1 MPAGVILCWT
11 LAAWTVPDGT
21 CVPNFKTEA
30 HHRDRSAQWGHK
42 GRKCEVFL
50 TLLLLTPHPNMS
62 ASPPGSLPTCQLGT
76 GCSSE
81 LRATRPPIPRE
92 TGEAGTSVPRRKACR
107 CKAPSSQEQRSAR
120 SGFLFCFGLSHG
132 PALNQLCRGFLGADR
147 EDHTHPRRSG
157 SLSPS
162 CSSFCPL
169 GGGRGDAAGEVYVSE
184 QKARWPSV
192 RHPLVVPSAA
202 WLLSSGRL
210 SVQV

>member
-81 LRATRPPIPRE
+81 LRATRPPILRE

-120 SGFLFCFGLSHG
+120 NGFLFCFGLSHSL
-132 PALNQLCRGFLGADR
+132 ALPCQ
-147 EDHTHPRRSG
+147 SG
-157 SLSPS
+157 SHAPESRQPW
-162 CSSFCPL
+162 
-169 GGGRGDAAGEVYVSE
+169 
-184 QKARWPSV
+184 KH
-192 RHPLVVPSAA
+192 RHPLCLAGHSRLTWGISSTVAPAA
-202 WLLSSGRL
+202 TVRGSGMSLHRRMWTEGA
-210 SVQV
+210 SGVYTTACGTCEVRTG

>member
-81 LRATRPPIPRE
+81 LRATRPPILRE

-120 SGFLFCFGLSHG
+120 NGFLFCFGLSHSL
-132 PALNQLCRGFLGADR
+132 ALNQLCRGFLGADR

-169 GGGRGDAAGEVYVSE
+169 GGGGG
-184 QKARWPSV
+184 
-192 RHPLVVPSAA
+192 
-202 WLLSSGRL
+202 
-210 SVQV
+210 